1 MKASRYLLRYTESL
15 FSENLNIMKKT
26 SHLLWRFKL
35 MYADKLYWGKE
46 KNVVASCGNAAVYFR
61 ASSNLRTPFWSNQC
75 NSASFVH
82 KILFSTSKILSANR
96 PIFFFLFKL
105 FYSILKV
112 ILKELKTRNTIC
124 AKHIKQHIKDMNFSS
139 YAPPL
144 PLALTLQSVCNNFVN
159 S

>member
-1 MKASRYLLRYTESL
+1 MNNWANGRYWIRMKASRYLLRYTPSL
-15 FSENLNIMKKT
+15 FSENFNIMKKT

-96 PIFFFLFKL
+96 PIFFSFSNYFIAFWKS
-105 FYSILKV
+105 FWK
-112 ILKELKTRNTIC
+112 NW
-124 AKHIKQHIKDMNFSS
+124 KQGI
-139 YAPPL
+139 
-144 PLALTLQSVCNNFVN
+144 QSVQ
-159 S
+159 ST